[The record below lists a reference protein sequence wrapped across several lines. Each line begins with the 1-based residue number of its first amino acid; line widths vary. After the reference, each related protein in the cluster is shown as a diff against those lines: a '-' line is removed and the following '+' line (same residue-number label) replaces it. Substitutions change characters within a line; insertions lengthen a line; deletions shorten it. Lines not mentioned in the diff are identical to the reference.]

1 MGFDKAEVAERFKAH
16 PDLLPHTLADC
27 LYELDYWHELYWL
40 RQASGDCGDGAPEA
54 SARDWFMFGLL
65 AEIRP
70 RDKAEALAVFR
81 YLVASDRDDM
91 PEAEA
96 ILRNLIG

>member
-1 MGFDKAEVAERFKAH
+1 VDIYANDGPAES
-16 PDLLPHTLADC
+16 T
-27 LYELDYWHELYWL
+27 
-40 RQASGDCGDGAPEA
+40 
-54 SARDWFMFGLL
+54 ARDWFVFGLL

-81 YLVASDRDDM
+81 YLVSSDRDDM

-96 ILRNLIG
+96 ILCNLIG